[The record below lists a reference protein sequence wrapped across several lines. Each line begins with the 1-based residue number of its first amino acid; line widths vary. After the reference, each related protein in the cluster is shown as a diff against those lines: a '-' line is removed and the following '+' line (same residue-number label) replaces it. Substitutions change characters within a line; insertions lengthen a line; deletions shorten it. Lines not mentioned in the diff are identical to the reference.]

1 MTATTAVPLDD
12 LAQRIAQQQ
21 SELEALRRE
30 YEARQT
36 QLANLQHRKEEL
48 ESLLGQVETQM
59 RALAQ
64 GSLPKPAPSAAK
76 QGASSPTLP
85 QVLVE
90 IVGSC
95 RPANDRERNSDRSSS
110 ARFPTTS
117 RDIPNLVCTRVKELV
132 KKGSLCQ
139 ANGQPG
145 VVLGTSGNGQKT
157 ASPAAKRLAQVG
169 GKNGA
174 VAHKQAQRTKPAHRQ
189 GQPSLR
195 AVLSNLLQKSKRP
208 LTGSELA
215 QQALATGYQTRSK
228 NFVNVVW
235 VVMGTMKNV
244 EHLSGKGY
252 RLKK

>member
-36 QLANLQHRKEEL
+36 QLANLQRRKEEL

-64 GSLPKPAPSAAK
+64 GNLPKSTPSAAK

-90 IVGSC
+90 IVGAAG
-95 RPANDRERNSDRSSS
+95 RPMTVKEIATEVVRR
-110 ARFPTTS
+110 RFPTTS

-195 AVLSNLLQKSKRP
+195 GPEQPSAKEQTTADRVG
-208 LTGSELA
+208 TGPAGPGNRLPDQEQEFRRRCLGRYGHHEECRA
-215 QQALATGYQTRSK
+215 Y
-228 NFVNVVW
+228 VW
-235 VVMGTMKNV
+235 QGIPA
-244 EHLSGKGY
+244 
-252 RLKK
+252 